1 MIVYSQRR
9 RRPRDDTQGML
20 QGPKDHVRKGPR
32 REGPHGTGSLVR
44 WRDASPLQTLR
55 RMDGGLAMTAADPA
69 ACPLRGCQMG
79 TCICPRPE
87 FWQRIRAL
95 EARVKELSAMLYE
108 LRSQRDYAIAIQED
122 RER

>member
-1 MIVYSQRR
+1 
-9 RRPRDDTQGML
+9 
-20 QGPKDHVRKGPR
+20 
-32 REGPHGTGSLVR
+32 
-44 WRDASPLQTLR
+44 
-55 RMDGGLAMTAADPA
+55 MTAADPA

-95 EARVKELSAMLYE
+95 EAEVADLKEREIPAWLRLEKTWYDKNHELEAHVKELETVIKKLTAMLYE
-108 LRSQRDYAIAIQED
+108 LRSQRDYAMAIQED